1 MSLLGSIR
9 FVRYRYLKVFV
20 AAMLHNV
27 FVKRTA
33 VKPFASSE
41 SLTETETREGQEVLC
56 VCVAHLLSLVLI
68 KPGAALDTDSKHTHT
83 HILPLSSTSSNIKFF
98 CISPCHLFFF
108 SPSHRPDNSDD
119 RL

>member
-41 SLTETETREGQEVLC
+41 SLTETREGQEVLC
-56 VCVAHLLSLVLI
+56 VCVLLIYSLW
-68 KPGAALDTDSKHTHT
+68 S
-83 HILPLSSTSSNIKFF
+83 
-98 CISPCHLFFF
+98 
-108 SPSHRPDNSDD
+108 
-119 RL
+119 